1 MKRATL
7 PKEKPAV
14 DGGLFLPS
22 RSARPF
28 FSTGCY
34 MVDLQFG
41 GGYCEGQIIKLRGDS
56 QTGKSLFAIEGAANF
71 LHAHPKGRVRY
82 LDRENAFDQA
92 YVDSLGIPADRF
104 DRPTGLST
112 IEAVTADIVRHLEAF
127 SANRTES
134 QRRKDAAAKK
144 AAKKKAGKKK
154 ASKKKSTK
162 VDQSLPV
169 CDDPMLY
176 VVDSW
181 DGLSDDAEL
190 DRDVGN
196 HSTYAMSKQKKG
208 HELARRVQSLCEGV
222 PFTLMIVTQN
232 RWKQSAM
239 PGLPARRSNSG
250 GSWLDF
256 YPTQVLDLATAEHIQ
271 NTRKGHDR
279 KYGRWVKVMSEKNR
293 RSGPQHHVMV
303 PIMFR
308 YGVCDLSAC
317 VRYLIDENGWAL
329 MFDTREIAVAYLGS
343 IWKLG
348 DAFYERDLARARRH
362 AGDLFQEIEAL
373 FRPKRRKYGTRSR

>member
-1 MKRATL
+1 
-7 PKEKPAV
+7 
-14 DGGLFLPS
+14 
-22 RSARPF
+22 
-28 FSTGCY
+28 

-56 QTGKSLFAIEGAANF
+56 QTGKSLFAIEAAANF

-82 LDRENAFDQA
+82 IDRENAFDEA

-104 DRPTGLST
+104 ERPTGLST
-112 IEAVTADIVRHLEAF
+112 IEAVTADIVEQLEAY
-127 SANRTES
+127 SVNRSES
-134 QRRKDAAAKK
+134 ERRKEVAAKKSSKKKAGKKVAKK
-144 AAKKKAGKKK
+144 AAKKGK
-154 ASKKKSTK
+154 
-162 VDQSLPV
+162 LPV
-169 CDDPMLY
+169 CDHPMLY

-181 DGLSDDAEL
+181 DGLSDEAEL

-196 HSTYAMSKQKKG
+196 NATYAMSKQKKG

-239 PGLPARRSNSG
+239 PGLPAMRSNSG

-256 YPTQVLDLATAEHIQ
+256 YPTQVLDLATGDHIK
-271 NTRKGHDR
+271 NTRGGHER

-317 VRYLIDENGWAL
+317 IRYLIDENGWAL
-329 MFDTREIAVAYLGS
+329 MFDDCEAAKSYLGA
-343 IWKLG
+343 IWKL
-348 DAFYERDLARARRH
+348 DDTRYESDLKRARKH
-362 AGDLFQEIEAL
+362 AGDLFEEIETL
-373 FRPKRRKYGTRSR
+373 FQPKRRKYGSRSK

>member
-1 MKRATL
+1 
-7 PKEKPAV
+7 
-14 DGGLFLPS
+14 
-22 RSARPF
+22 
-28 FSTGCY
+28 

-71 LHAHPKGRVRY
+71 LHAHSKGRVRY
-82 LDRENAFDQA
+82 IDRENAFDEA

-104 DRPTGLST
+104 QRPSGLST
-112 IEAVTADIVRHLEAF
+112 IEAVTSDIVEQLEAF
-127 SANRTES
+127 SANRSES
-134 QRRKDAAAKK
+134 QRKKDAAAKK
-144 AAKKKAGKKK
+144 AGKKKAGKKK
-154 ASKKKSTK
+154 PAKKKPLT
-162 VDQSLPV
+162 PI

-190 DRDVGN
+190 ERDVGN
-196 HSTYAMSKQKKG
+196 HATYAMSKQKKG
-208 HELARRVQSLCEGV
+208 HELARRVQALCEGV

-256 YPTQVLDLATAEHIQ
+256 YPTQVLDLATSEHIE
-271 NTRKGHDR
+271 NTRKGHVR
-279 KYGRWVKVMSEKNR
+279 KYGRWIKVMSEKNR

-317 VRYLIDENGWAL
+317 VRYLIDEDGWPL
-329 MFDTREIAVAYLGS
+329 MFDTRELAVAYLGAV
-343 IWKLG
+343 WKL
-348 DAFYERDLARARRH
+348 DDERYEKDLARARRH
-362 AGDLFQEIEAL
+362 AGDLFEEIERL
-373 FRPKRRKYGTRSR
+373 FAPKRRKYGKG